1 MENKV
6 VGIEA
11 LYGAAWSD
19 AVMNVMEVLNETL
32 GLELNWLEN
41 GNQISTICTKL
52 GIKFDINGNIV
63 K

>member
-19 AVMNVMEVLNETL
+19 AVMSVMEVLNETL

-41 GNQISTICTKL
+41 GNQIDTICTKL
-52 GIKFDINGNIV
+52 GIKFDIDGNIV